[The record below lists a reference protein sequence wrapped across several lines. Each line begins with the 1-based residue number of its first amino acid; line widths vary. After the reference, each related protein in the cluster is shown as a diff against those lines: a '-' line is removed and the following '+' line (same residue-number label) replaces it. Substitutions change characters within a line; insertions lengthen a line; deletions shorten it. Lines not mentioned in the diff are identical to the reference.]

1 MHFVREGEHMSGG
14 RRKAS
19 PGSPS
24 EWLRHAES
32 DLLLARL
39 AADHEDVLTA
49 QICFHAQQTVEKA
62 LKGLLVHKGLR
73 FPPVHDIEQLLTI
86 AREGHVELPAWS
98 EALLDLTPYA
108 VETRYPGYWDEIS
121 PAERDRA
128 LDLAGMTLEWVEQM
142 IEQG

>member
-1 MHFVREGEHMSGG
+1 MSGDK
-14 RRKAS
+14 RKPP

-39 AADHEDVLTA
+39 AADDEGVLTA

-62 LKGLLVHKGLR
+62 LKGLLAHKGLR
-73 FPPVHDIEQLLTI
+73 FPPVHDIEQLLTLV
-86 AREGHVELPAWS
+86 REAPIELPAWS

-121 PAERDRA
+121 PADRDRA
-128 LDLAGMTLEWVEQM
+128 LDLAGMTLEWVMQM
-142 IEQG
+142 IEQEG

>member
-1 MHFVREGEHMSGG
+1 MNMHFVREGEHMSGD
-14 RRKAS
+14 RRKTS

-39 AADHEDVLTA
+39 AADNENILTA

-86 AREGHVELPAWS
+86 AREAHIELPAWS

-128 LDLAGMTLEWVEQM
+128 LDRSEQRRVGK
-142 IEQG
+142 E